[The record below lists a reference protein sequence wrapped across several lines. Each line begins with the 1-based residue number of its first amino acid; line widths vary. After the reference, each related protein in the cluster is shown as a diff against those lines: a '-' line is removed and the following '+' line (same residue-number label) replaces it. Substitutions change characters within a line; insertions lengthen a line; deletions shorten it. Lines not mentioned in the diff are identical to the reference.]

1 MAWVAG
7 FWGLFSGSALLLG
20 AALGYFIRFPQS
32 IIAAIMAYGA
42 GILLSALAFELVE
55 QAYAEGGFVA
65 TAIGF
70 LGGAMVYTLANW
82 LLARQGAKHRKRSGK
97 QPSETDLAGSGT
109 AIAVGALLDGIPESI
124 VIGISLLGG
133 QTVSWVTVIAVF
145 LSNVPE
151 GLSSA
156 AGMKQAGRSIQY
168 VFTVWGTITLL
179 SGVAAVCG
187 YVGFSQG
194 ESTAVAVMNTIAAG
208 AMLAMITNTMIPEAV
223 EVAHDWT
230 GLITVCGFLS
240 AFLISR
246 IT

>member
-1 MAWVAG
+1 MAWLAG

-20 AALGYFIRFPQS
+20 AALGYFVRFPQS

-55 QAYAEGGFVA
+55 QAYDEGGFTA

-70 LGGAMVYTLANW
+70 LGGAILYTLANG
-82 LLARQGAKHRKRSGK
+82 LLARQGASDRKRSAQ
-97 QPSETDLAGSGT
+97 QPSETTLAGSGM
-109 AIAVGALLDGIPESI
+109 AIAVGALLDGIPESM

-156 AGMKQAGRSIQY
+156 AGMKQAGRSVQY
-168 VFTVWGTITLL
+168 VFTVWGAITLL
-179 SGVAAVCG
+179 SGMAAICG
-187 YVGFSQG
+187 YVGFRSVELTG
-194 ESTAVAVMNTIAAG
+194 VAAMNTIAAG

-223 EVAHDWT
+223 AVTHGWT
-230 GLITVCGFLS
+230 GFITVCGFLS

-246 IT
+246 MT